1 MFVVI
6 TWLWRPA
13 SQTLTAGLSSI
24 APNFPALA
32 FRTCMWSGDSL
43 GNAVSSRFRRL
54 MFRDLPRWWRKP
66 CLNCEEL
73 SQYFLHQFQISGEV
87 AGCVWY
93 LQVEN
98 IAAWEAPNE
107 GGIGEPAVPPD

>member
-1 MFVVI
+1 
-6 TWLWRPA
+6 
-13 SQTLTAGLSSI
+13 
-24 APNFPALA
+24 
-32 FRTCMWSGDSL
+32 
-43 GNAVSSRFRRL
+43 

-87 AGCVWY
+87 AGCVLY

-107 GGIGEPAVPPD
+107 GGIGRTGGPSGLIWQSALESRRSNNQRFEPAELAL